1 MVNLLI
7 VSIHNSN
14 LIAQLY
20 YEKLK
25 NTTKKLP
32 DKPGVFVSA
41 WKALQSAFI
50 RPEFPPPFYAEF
62 QRQLLP

>member
-41 WKALQSAFI
+41 
-50 RPEFPPPFYAEF
+50 
-62 QRQLLP
+62 